1 MKSKVKEFLVLPVIC
16 IILAICLAVANGI
29 TAPIIAANADKATNA
44 LREAVLPDAGGF
56 EKIEVPEETM
66 TELGGVTVHKAA
78 NGSGIAIQVV
88 TKGYGGDMNVM
99 VGVDKD
105 GGVTGVKIVSSE
117 ETPGLGKRTEEPSFI
132 DQFNGKSGE
141 LKLKEDIT
149 PIGGATISSKAVTLA
164 VNNALKLFETVK
176 GEI

>member
-99 VGVDKD
+99 VGIDKD
-105 GGVTGVKIVSSE
+105 GGAHHRFQTQYPRIES
-117 ETPGLGKRTEEPSFI
+117 I
-132 DQFNGKSGE
+132 WSGH
-141 LKLKEDIT
+141 LLYLLHHDPCLLYT
-149 PIGGATISSKAVTLA
+149 SRCV
-164 VNNALKLFETVK
+164 
-176 GEI
+176 